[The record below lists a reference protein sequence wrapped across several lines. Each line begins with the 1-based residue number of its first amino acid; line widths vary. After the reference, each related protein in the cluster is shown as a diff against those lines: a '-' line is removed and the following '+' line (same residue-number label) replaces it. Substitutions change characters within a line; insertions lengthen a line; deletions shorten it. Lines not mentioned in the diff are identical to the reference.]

1 MYRAPYD
8 EDFKKSIVTL
18 FQNGKSQSQLS
29 KEYGVSLSA
38 INKWVRLYSTV
49 KTEDGEIL
57 TAKQVKAM
65 QKRLLQLE
73 EENLILKKAIA
84 FLHAGLE
91 KRLNAVHLL
100 RFQHKI
106 KTLCRVLRV
115 NRSTYYK
122 HFSVGESNRAKEDRL
137 IKSHILTL
145 HGKFKKRLGVK
156 KMTCML
162 KSEYGIKIGT
172 SRVRRLM
179 RSMNLPKIF
188 SKKSPNRSTKSESG
202 DYKNLLNRKFHQ
214 SAPNQN
220 WVSDITYIRVGQK
233 WTYLCVIID
242 LFSRKVIAW
251 KISFKADAE
260 LVISTFK
267 KAYVK
272 RNFPKGLMFH
282 SDRGSQ
288 YTSKDFRKLLDEL
301 DVVQSFSGIG
311 CPYDNAVAESF
322 FKYLKKEE
330 IYRKNY
336 SDFSDLQ
343 SSLFEYI
350 DGFYNP
356 KRPHSS
362 NDFLSPDDLE
372 FSYFHH
378 LS

>member
-233 WTYLCVIID
+233 WAYLCVIID